1 MNLVETLMTPIRAI
15 RVRYIPLLLIYFAYG
30 SSVFVAI
37 AKDFW
42 VKKELALSAEDL
54 VALGVWLTVPWTI
67 KMIFGQL
74 VDSVM
79 IFGSNRRVYV
89 YIGAVLIA
97 MSTVLL
103 IGIVGEHQWVAA
115 YSKESVYIFASVLG
129 VVGFV
134 MQDVVADTMTTE
146 VVDTTQSPEALKK
159 ELATIQVLS
168 RLSLGLA
175 IFVMGWLGGELAD
188 IYDYETVFKLS
199 LFIPILSIVGVSI
212 VRLNPVEST
221 PLNKQV
227 LFGGLIFAVF
237 VVLIGYNDIPYSQEI
252 VFVVSLGVVLY
263 LLSTLISDLDAD
275 TIRHIKM
282 AMIVIFVYRAMPSVG
297 PALQWWEIDT
307 LGFDE
312 AFFAKLS
319 MIGGGIA
326 LAGMWLGAK
335 YIVDRSIGKVL
346 IFLTVIGMILSLPIL
361 AMYYD
366 LHTLVGLD
374 ARTVA
379 LVDTALASPFDYI
392 AGVLMLTLVA
402 IYAPEGKKGTWFALM
417 ASLMN
422 IALSASGLFSKYLNK
437 VFVLTREIR
446 EKGVV
451 VTPANYD
458 DLGILLWIVIGV
470 GFVLP
475 IVIIWMFNPD
485 PKNNVGLASADQK
498 EKIDEK

>member
-1 MNLVETLMTPIRAI
+1 MQIIDIIMTPIRAL

-42 VKKELALSAEDL
+42 VKKELTLSAEDL

-74 VDSVM
+74 VDSVS
-79 IFGSNRRVYV
+79 IFGSNRKVYV
-89 YIGAVLIA
+89 LIGAVLMA
-97 MSTVLL
+97 LSTILL
-103 IGIVGEHQWVAA
+103 IGIVGNHEWISG
-115 YSKESVYIFASVLG
+115 YSKENVYIFASVLG

-146 VVDTTQSPEALKK
+146 VVDNSQSPEEIKK

-175 IFVMGWLGGELAD
+175 IFIMGWLGGELAH

-199 LFIPILSIVGVSI
+199 LFIPILSILGVLF
-212 VRLNPVEST
+212 VNLNPVPVT
-221 PLNKQV
+221 PLNKKV
-227 LFGGLIFAVF
+227 LFGGLLFAVF
-237 VVLIGYNDIPYSQEI
+237 VVLIGYSEVPYSQEI

-263 LLSTLISDLDAD
+263 LLHTLIEDLDPD
-275 TIRHIKM
+275 IIRHIKM

-297 PALQWWEIDT
+297 PALQWWEIDK

-326 LAGMWLGAK
+326 LAGMWFAAK
-335 YIVDRSIGKVL
+335 FIVDRSIGKVL
-346 IFLTVIGMILSLPIL
+346 IFLTIIGTLLSFPIL

-366 LHTLVGLD
+366 IHTMLGVD

-437 VFVLTREIR
+437 IYVLTREID
-446 EKGVV
+446 KDGVI

-475 IVIIWMFNPD
+475 IVTIWLFNPD
-485 PKNNVGLASADQK
+485 PDNKSLAKRRS
-498 EKIDEK
+498 ESER